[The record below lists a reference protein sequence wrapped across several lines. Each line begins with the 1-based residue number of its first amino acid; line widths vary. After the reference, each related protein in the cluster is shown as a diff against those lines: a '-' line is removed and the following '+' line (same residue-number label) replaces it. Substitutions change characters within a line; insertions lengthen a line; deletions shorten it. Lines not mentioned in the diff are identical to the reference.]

1 MDSVICLSASKN
13 TSIRWRTNTSSFCKG
28 ENMKPIKSGVPTMA
42 RYVFAVLSGSLLTT
56 PAIAQDDVFEEI
68 IVTATKRPENVM
80 KVPLA
85 VTAVT
90 GQQLQA
96 SGIKDMFDLQQNV
109 PGLIVGQS
117 QTATT
122 SNFAIRGIGS
132 TSNNFGV
139 ESSVG
144 LYVDNVYRS
153 RQSSIINE
161 LVDIEA
167 VEVLRGPQ
175 GTLFGKNTPAGAIQI
190 RTVAP
195 STDSVDAYFEATA
208 GDYGL
213 FRVAGAANIPLSDT
227 TALRGTVFVSQRD
240 GYVDDDNFG
249 ADFHNDRDRQGFR
262 LQLGY
267 EPSDTFNM
275 RIIADYAEIDE
286 TCCVALSRVDSLYS
300 RASLAGVPV
309 NGTDAVFLNLGGTV
323 YTDFPYPQPFLD
335 ALAPLPGTVV
345 TGVGFDQYR
354 TGYDSAPVSENE
366 DSGLSAELNWTMGN
380 GMILTSISAY
390 RAFDTYDS
398 IDGDFTDTPIF
409 VRDNRAEQSSFSQE
423 FRLSG
428 EFGDGGHWVA
438 GAYYFGQEI
447 ESVTDTFAGPL
458 FNTYAQITNPQLMA
472 LVDGIALFLQAIP
485 PGTLPP
491 QAQPFDANTFAKN
504 DFKQDQ
510 DGYAVFGQI
519 DIPMGDKLELTLG
532 GRYTDETKDITG
544 VFTDSSVGPPPD
556 PVAILTAIA
565 AAQGGD
571 FSLLGDLLPVLQP
584 NVSWGNYSLV
594 ELSPRPNINETLSD
608 DQTTGTVKMTFFPN
622 DDSMLYASYS
632 TGFKSGGTNTDRI
645 NPTFST
651 LFGAETSDSIE
662 LGYKGDLGPVRLAV
676 ALYQTDFEDFQ
687 ANTFTGTGFNLQNA
701 GEVETS
707 GIEIEALWRPTEN
720 FELQAFY
727 AHNEADYADF
737 RVGTCWDTT
746 PFHTGVPD
754 PAPPGI
760 DPEQCD
766 RTGYPVP
773 YNPEDRAF
781 IAATQ
786 DFPIGNN
793 ILFIR
798 AEYSYA
804 SEAFTDGDLDPLTQQ
819 DSFGLLNLRVGMDIE
834 SWNSTLTLWGRNVTD
849 ERWYS
854 GSFDAPIQLGRM
866 NSYPSEPATY
876 GVTFQMNFD

>member
-1 MDSVICLSASKN
+1 MDSVICLGASKN
-13 TSIRWRTNTSSFCKG
+13 TSNSWWTNTGSFCKG
-28 ENMKPIKSGVPTMA
+28 ENMKPKKSGMPTMT
-42 RYVFAVLSGSLLTT
+42 RFAFAMIAGLSLAA
-56 PAIAQDDVFEEI
+56 PAPAQDVFEEI
-68 IVTATKRPENVM
+68 VVTAQKRDQNIME
-80 KVPLA
+80 VPVA

-90 GQQLQA
+90 GQQIQA

-195 STDSVDAYFEATA
+195 STDSTDAYFEVTA
-208 GDYGL
+208 GDFGL
-213 FRVAGAANIPLSDT
+213 GRIAAATNIRLSDT
-227 TALRGTVFVSQRD
+227 VALRGTIFASQRD

-249 ADFHNDRDRQGFR
+249 SDFHNDRDRQGFR

-267 EPSDTFNM
+267 EPSDTFDM
-275 RIIADYAEIDE
+275 RIIADYSELDE

-309 NGTDAVFLNLGGTV
+309 NGTDAVFLGLGGTV
-323 YTDFPYPQPFLD
+323 FTDFPYPQPFLD
-335 ALAPLPGTVV
+335 ALAPLPGNVV

-354 TGYDSAPVSENE
+354 TAYDSAPVSKNE
-366 DSGLSAELNWTMGN
+366 DSGLSLEFNKTFDN
-380 GMILTSISAY
+380 GMVLTSISAY
-390 RAFDTYDS
+390 RAFDTFDS
-398 IDGDFTDTPIF
+398 IDGDFTDAPVF
-409 VRDNRAEQSSFSQE
+409 VRTNDAEQDSFSQE

-447 ESVTDTFAGPL
+447 HSVTGTPAGPL
-458 FNTYAQITNPQLMA
+458 FNAYAQATQPSLVA
-472 LVDGIALFLQAIP
+472 LIAGVDAVVAGSSGL
-485 PGTLPP
+485 LPP
-491 QAQPFDANTFAKN
+491 SVQPYSATTFATN
-504 DFKQDQ
+504 DFTQDQ

-519 DIPMGDKLELTLG
+519 DFPLGDKLEITLG
-532 GRYTDETKDITG
+532 ARYTDETKDITG
-544 VFTDSSVGPPPD
+544 IFTDSSVGPVPD
-556 PVAILTAIA
+556 FVAIQTALILA
-565 AAQGGD
+565 SMGQP
-571 FSLLGDLLPVLQP
+571 FNPLDLLPVLQP
-584 NVSWGNYSLV
+584 NQDWGNYLLV
-594 ELSPRPNINETLSD
+594 ELSPRPNVNESLSD
-608 DQTTGTVKMTFFPN
+608 DQTTGTVKLTFFPS
-622 DDSMLYASYS
+622 DETMLYASYS

-651 LFGAETSDSIE
+651 VFGAESSDSIE
-662 LGYKGDLGPVRLAV
+662 FGFKGDLGPVRLSA
-676 ALYQTDFEDFQ
+676 ALFMTDFEDFQ

-701 GEVETS
+701 GDVETQ
-707 GIEIEALWRPTEN
+707 GFEIEALWRPTDNLEI
-720 FELQAFY
+720 QAFY
-727 AHNEADYADF
+727 AHNEADYKSF

-766 RTGYPVP
+766 RSGYPVP

-786 DFPIGNN
+786 NFPMGNN
-793 ILFIR
+793 NLFIR

-804 SEAFTDGDLDPLTQQ
+804 SELFTDGDLDPLTKQ
-819 DSFGLLNLRVGMDIE
+819 DSLGLLNLRVGMDFGD
-834 SWNSTLTLWGRNVTD
+834 SSTLTLWGRNVTD

-866 NSYPSEPATY
+866 NSYPSEPSTY